1 MSQKLIMC
9 RGLPW
14 SGKSTWAKEYVKS
27 TAKSVRINN
36 DDLRASF
43 YGRKFSKE
51 DEGMITQLRNSIIR
65 DYVVCWYTVV
75 VDNTNLNPIHESSL
89 RDLVV
94 DIKWIIFEIKE
105 FAVDV
110 QTCIERDK
118 LRGADSVWEKV
129 IRDMAKRWNYYPEP
143 PREFDKVVQSFWE
156 PCIIVDIDWTI
167 AKMGDR
173 NPYDY
178 TKVHLDTPHNDIIL
192 LIDMIKSIGKYKVVL
207 CSGRKDDCREET
219 IKWLSD
225 VGFHYDELLMRKS
238 DDNRKDSIVK
248 YEILVNDIIPK
259 YFVEYVF
266 DDRNQVVKMWRE
278 AGLRCLQVAPW
289 DF

>member
-192 LIDMIKSIGKYKVVL
+192 LIDMIKSISKYKVIL

-225 VGFHYDELLMRKS
+225 IGFHYDELLMRKS

>member
-1 MSQKLIMC
+1 M
-9 RGLPW
+9 
-14 SGKSTWAKEYVKS
+14 
-27 TAKSVRINN
+27 KSVRINN

-43 YGRKFSKE
+43 YGRKFNRDDE
-51 DEGMITQLRNSIIR
+51 DSLSVIR
-65 DYVVCWYTVV
+65 DWMIYRYLLEWYTVV
-75 VDNTNLNPIHESSL
+75 VDNTNLHIKHENNL
-89 RDLVV
+89 RNWADMCKV
-94 DIKWIIFEIKE
+94 IFEIKE

-118 LRGADSVWEKV
+118 LRGEASVGERV
-129 IRDMAKRWNYYPEP
+129 IRDMAKMYKYYPEP
-143 PREFDKVVQSFWE
+143 PREFDRVVQSFWE

-192 LIDMIKSIGKYKVVL
+192 LIDMIKSIGKYKVIL

-225 VGFHYDELLMRKS
+225 VWFHYDELLMRKS

-248 YEILVNDIIPK
+248 YEILVNDIM
-259 YFVEYVF
+259 
-266 DDRNQVVKMWRE
+266 QV
-278 AGLRCLQVAPW
+278 
-289 DF
+289 